1 MNILY
6 IVGKQTISKKSMVVF
21 YKVVFFFV
29 LKKEIF
35 ADYMFK
41 PNILKL
47 YVD

>member
-21 YKVVFFFV
+21 YKVVFFV

>member
-6 IVGKQTISKKSMVVF
+6 VVGKQTISKKSMVVF
-21 YKVVFFFV
+21 YKVIFFV
-29 LKKEIF
+29 LKKERF

-41 PNILKL
+41 LNILKL